1 MKLKLSKMTQQLY
14 EYAAYARS
22 ERTLQGSTEKCNSQ
36 NLNIV
41 ESVHSANKHVKQNK
55 LRELRDPQT
64 KYYAQ
69 FTIDA

>member
-22 ERTLQGSTEKCNSQ
+22 ELQGSTEKCNSQ

-41 ESVHSANKHVKQNK
+41 KSVHSANKHVKQNK
-55 LRELRDPQT
+55 LRELRNPQT